1 MTPPVKSN
9 KLISAKTSNMEGSLT
24 HKKGKNEPNLSA
36 EE

>member
-9 KLISAKTSNMEGSLT
+9 KLISAKTSA
-24 HKKGKNEPNLSA
+24 HKNGNNGPNLTA